1 MAERSGGLA
10 APARP
15 RRRPAS
21 IRACATAGAAAVIA
35 VALVVGAV
43 AFVWVLRSSL
53 VDGVRT
59 TAEQTLDTLATR
71 IEADGPSVVADQDDD
86 LLVQVVAD
94 GRVLAHGDDADGPTL
109 LTTDRSRYRHD
120 GESWLLSAD
129 DVDLPGGGEATL
141 VVGASLADA
150 DAATAEVSVL
160 LAVAVPVAVLLM
172 AGVTWVVVGRAL
184 RPVDRMRR
192 EVDSIAAATLN
203 ARVAEPGSGDEVDRL
218 AATMNRMLGR
228 LERSQEV
235 QRRFVADASH
245 ELRSP
250 LATIRQHAELARAH
264 PEVTDTDELAGVVLD
279 EGARLEDLVTSLLL
293 LTRMDERGVE
303 RDTAVDLDDV
313 VLAEA
318 ARLRGLGVTVDAGS
332 VGAAR
337 ASGDPV
343 LLGRVVRN
351 LVDNAARHARSRVVL
366 GLAVDVREVVL
377 TVDDDGTGV
386 PVEQRGRVFERFVRL
401 DEGRA
406 RDAGGSGLG
415 LAIVHDVV
423 RAHRGSVAVSDAP
436 GGGARFV
443 VRLPASD

>member
-1 MAERSGGLA
+1 M
-10 APARP
+10 
-15 RRRPAS
+15 
-21 IRACATAGAAAVIA
+21 IA

-53 VDGVRT
+53 VGGVQT
-59 TAEQTLDTLATR
+59 TAEQTLDTLAAR

-109 LTTDRSRYRHD
+109 PTTDGSRYRHD
-120 GESWLLSAD
+120 GESWLLSTD

-192 EVDSIAAATLN
+192 EVDSIAAALD

-293 LTRMDERGVE
+293 LTRVDERGVE

-366 GLAVDVREVVL
+366 GLQRRGDVVEL
-377 TVDDDGTGV
+377 TVDDDGSGV
-386 PVEQRGRVFERFVRL
+386 PADQRERVFERFVRL

-423 RAHRGSVAVSDAP
+423 RAHGGSVTVSDAP
-436 GGGARFV
+436 GGGARFAI
-443 VRLPASD
+443 RLAATD

>member
-1 MAERSGGLA
+1 M
-10 APARP
+10 
-15 RRRPAS
+15 
-21 IRACATAGAAAVIA
+21 VIA
-35 VALVVGAV
+35 VALVIGAV
-43 AFVWVLRSSL
+43 AFVWVLRTSL
-53 VDGVRT
+53 VGGVQA
-59 TAEQTLDTLATR
+59 TAEQSLDTLTTR
-71 IEADGPSVVADQDDD
+71 IEADGPSVVSDQDDD
-86 LLVQVVAD
+86 LLVQVLSG
-94 GRVLAHGDDADGPTL
+94 GRVLAHGDDADGPPLPAADGT
-109 LTTDRSRYRHD
+109 RYRHD
-120 GESWLLSAD
+120 GESWLLATD

-141 VVGASLADA
+141 VVGTSLADA

-172 AGVTWVVVGRAL
+172 AGVTFVVVGRAL

-192 EVDSIAAATLN
+192 EVDAIAATTLD

-228 LERSQEV
+228 LERSQQV

-293 LTRMDERGVE
+293 LTRVDERGVE
-303 RDTAVDLDDV
+303 RDAAVDLDDV

-318 ARLRGLGVTVDAGS
+318 ARLRGLGVTVDVGA

-377 TVDDDGTGV
+377 TVDDDGRGV

>member
-1 MAERSGGLA
+1 M
-10 APARP
+10 
-15 RRRPAS
+15 
-21 IRACATAGAAAVIA
+21 IA

-53 VDGVRT
+53 VGGVQT
-59 TAEQTLDTLATR
+59 TAEQTLDTLAAR
-71 IEADGPSVVADQDDD
+71 IEADGPPVVADQDDD

-109 LTTDRSRYRHD
+109 PTTDGSRYRHD

-129 DVDLPGGGEATL
+129 DVDLSGGGEATL

-150 DAATAEVSVL
+150 DAATAEVSLL

-192 EVDSIAAATLN
+192 EVDSIAAATLD

-293 LTRMDERGVE
+293 LTRVDERGVE

-366 GLAVDVREVVL
+366 GLQRRGDVVEL
-377 TVDDDGTGV
+377 TVDDDGSGV
-386 PVEQRGRVFERFVRL
+386 PADQRERVFERFVRL

-423 RAHRGSVAVSDAP
+423 RAHGGSVTVSDAP
-436 GGGARFV
+436 GGGARFAI
-443 VRLPASD
+443 RLAATD